1 MGVGEGCI
9 YQRDYS
15 DVIPLFDDRSVQL
28 VWTDPPFGT
37 GQKQELFSTMGTSYN
52 YMDYDSQQ
60 ALDVVSHMSE
70 LMYPKLCDNG
80 VLAVCLDYRIVHEA
94 AVAIKSVGYNFL
106 REIIYH
112 FELGATTKNWW
123 TNKHNTILLFGKDEL
138 SLFNA
143 DQIPLVERKSPKG
156 KYVGDKKVNS
166 VWSITMGNT
175 DPQRTGYPNQKPLQL
190 VEPFIL
196 VHTNPG
202 DLVFDPFAGSGTTG
216 AAAQKHGRNFVLC
229 DTNPEA
235 VQVMVDRGL
244 ACHPFSEGF

>member
-9 YQRDYS
+9 YQKDYS
-15 DVIPLFDDRSVQL
+15 EVIPMFDDGSVQL

-37 GQKQELFSTMGTSYN
+37 GQKQELRSTMGTRFN
-52 YMDYDSQQ
+52 YLDYGPQQ
-60 ALDVVSHMSE
+60 ALDVVAHMSE
-70 LMYPKLCDNG
+70 LMYPKLSDTG

-123 TNKHNTILLFGKDEL
+123 TNKHNTILLFGKDEVP
-138 SLFNA
+138 LFNA
-143 DQIPLVERKSPKG
+143 DQVPLVERKSPKG
-156 KYVGDKKVNS
+156 KYVGDKKANS
-166 VWSITMGNT
+166 VWSVTMGNT
-175 DPQRTGYPNQKPLQL
+175 DPQRTGYPNQKPLEL
-190 VEPFIL
+190 VEPFVL

-216 AAAQKHGRNFVLC
+216 EAAQKHGRRFVLC

-244 ACHPFSEGF
+244 ASHPFLEEF